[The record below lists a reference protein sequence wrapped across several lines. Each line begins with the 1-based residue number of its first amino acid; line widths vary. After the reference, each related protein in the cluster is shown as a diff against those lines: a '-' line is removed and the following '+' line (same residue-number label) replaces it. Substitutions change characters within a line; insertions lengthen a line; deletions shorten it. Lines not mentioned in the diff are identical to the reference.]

1 MKLIILRQVPS
12 QTKCFCPVLAS
23 NLTVKQARNLA
34 VNPAN
39 LKKEKPPSDPSSNDS
54 SSSSDSDDKDDGNSD
69 DSGDSSNSVRSR
81 KKKKIKP
88 EKKRKL
94 KRSNKK
100 KHRSSSSDTNSGSD
114 GVSSINSGDSMGT
127 MENKAKKMIR
137 RYEAELL
144 KNPGQYTLKSFN
156 EEIKD
161 VIKRL
166 VNHDHLGDIVSTLV
180 NLKRKITKQV
190 DDLDKRDRESRQMP
204 KSILPSWDG
213 NQSTYLTFKAAITN
227 VLCYDNQYLNISTL
241 INQIKGT
248 EKGKITNMLQNV
260 NSLREI

>member
-1 MKLIILRQVPS
+1 MRNPNSQVELQS
-12 QTKCFCPVLAS
+12 KVFLSGSSIKS
-23 NLTVKQARNLA
+23 NSKTGKK
-34 VNPAN
+34 PGSKSSKSKKG
-39 LKKEKPPSDPSSNDS
+39 KKENPPSDPSSNDS
-54 SSSSDSDDKDDGNSD
+54 SSSSDSDDKDDENSD
-69 DSGDSSNSVRSR
+69 DSGDSSDSDRSR
-81 KKKKIKP
+81 KKKKKKKIKP

-100 KHRSSSSDTNSGSD
+100 KHRSSSSETDSGSD

-190 DDLDKRDRESRQMP
+190 DDLDKRDRKSRQMP

-213 NQSTYLTFKAAITN
+213 NHSTYLTFKAAITN
-227 VLCYDNQYLNISTL
+227 VLCYDN
-241 INQIKGT
+241 
-248 EKGKITNMLQNV
+248 
-260 NSLREI
+260 